1 MECFATKR
9 ADIKEETDKNALYPP
24 FFVAPNKNRKLT
36 HFGCFVSI
44 YYLASRK
51 RVFGCYIKHPKR
63 RFYL

>member
-36 HFGCFVSI
+36 HLGCFVSI
-44 YYLASRK
+44 YYLAS
-51 RVFGCYIKHPKR
+51 H
-63 RFYL
+63 